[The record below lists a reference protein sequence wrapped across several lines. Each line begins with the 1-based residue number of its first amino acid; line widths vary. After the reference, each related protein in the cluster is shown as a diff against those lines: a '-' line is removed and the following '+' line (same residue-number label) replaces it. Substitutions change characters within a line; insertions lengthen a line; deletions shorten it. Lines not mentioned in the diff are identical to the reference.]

1 MVSFV
6 LKELEA
12 KGVYQIIDIA
22 DIADIADITDIAD
35 IADISIGSLV
45 TSALAALKIF
55 VQGHPDQKKTHH
67 QSDQSIDQ
75 PFHQ

>member
-6 LKELEA
+6 LKELKA
-12 KGVYQIIDIA
+12 KGVCQIIDIA
-22 DIADIADITDIAD
+22 DIADIADI
-35 IADISIGSLV
+35 SIGSFA

-55 VQGHPDQKKTHH
+55 VRGHPDQNNTSFDPRT
-67 QSDQSIDQ
+67 QINQLIN